1 MALFPSALS
10 RCAPYPLHE
19 WALRVLIE
27 AMAGERKSRLPRTWI
42 SASGRTAMAEGSAV
56 LPDPALGARGTGT

>member
-1 MALFPSALS
+1 MALFPSALG

-27 AMAGERKSRLPRTWI
+27 AMARRAEVATSKDVDQRLRQDCD
-42 SASGRTAMAEGSAV
+42 G
-56 LPDPALGARGTGT
+56 